1 MRPAYDAVVVGAGPY
16 GLSTAAHL
24 LGRGLKVAVFGRT
37 FEMWRDHMPKGM
49 LLRSH
54 SWATDLCDPRKDYG
68 FERFF
73 KDSKYEKCYPLPI
86 QTFIDYGLWFQQR
99 AVPDVDETYV
109 SAIARQGD
117 QFVVTLADGREV
129 LSQAV
134 VMAIGLYD
142 YAHRPEP
149 YNGLPAGLV
158 SHSSDHSDFGRF
170 KGQDV
175 MVIGGG
181 HSAIEFAALLH
192 EAGAAVQV
200 VSRRPVRWWTPDRTN
215 ERTMLE
221 RITAPKTT
229 MAPGWQNW
237 VLDNMPYLF
246 YRFPQERK
254 DSYNSNYVSGASSWL
269 GDRVIGKVTLREG
282 RTVTNV
288 EVVDGRVDATI
299 SDGTR
304 ARVDHILLATGYKV
318 DINRLTMIHPSLR
331 AEIRTDRAIPILS
344 HWFESTVPGF
354 YFVGFTSLRAFGP
367 LYRFV
372 AGCGATARRVARSVA
387 RERVGRPRATAVAQ
401 RPGRACPEVAT

>member
-1 MRPAYDAVVVGAGPY
+1 MRSDYDVVVVGAGAY

-24 LGRGLKVAVFGRT
+24 HGRGLKVAIFGKPL
-37 FEMWRDHMPKGM
+37 EMWRDHMPKGM
-49 LLRSH
+49 KLRSH
-54 SWATDLCDPRKDYG
+54 WWATNLCDPGNDYT
-68 FERFF
+68 FERFL
-73 KDSKYEKCYPLPI
+73 KDSKYDKGYPTPI
-86 QTFIDYGLWFQQR
+86 EAFIEYALWFQQQ
-99 AVPDVDETYV
+99 AVPDVDATYV
-109 SAIARQGD
+109 SCIERQGG
-117 QFVVTLADGREV
+117 QFLVRLADGREV
-129 LSQAV
+129 QSQAM
-134 VMAIGLYD
+134 VMTTGLYH

-149 YNGLPAGLV
+149 YNGLPDGLV

-200 VSRRPVRWWTPDRTN
+200 VSRRPVRWWLPDRTN
-215 ERTMLE
+215 ERTILE
-221 RITAPKTT
+221 RIMAPTTT

-246 YRFPQERK
+246 YRFPQQRK

-269 GDRVIGKVTLREG
+269 TDRVIGKVTLREG

-288 EVVDGRVDATI
+288 EVVDGKIDATI

-331 AEIRTDRAIPILS
+331 AEIRTDMAIPLLS
-344 HWFESTVPGF
+344 HWFESSVPGF

-367 LYRFV
+367 LYRSV

-387 RERVGRPRATAVAQ
+387 RARVGRPQATAVAQ
-401 RPGRACPEVAT
+401 RPPRALPETAT

>member
-1 MRPAYDAVVVGAGPY
+1 
-16 GLSTAAHL
+16 
-24 LGRGLKVAVFGRT
+24 
-37 FEMWRDHMPKGM
+37 
-49 LLRSH
+49 
-54 SWATDLCDPRKDYG
+54 
-68 FERFF
+68 
-73 KDSKYEKCYPLPI
+73 
-86 QTFIDYGLWFQQR
+86 
-99 AVPDVDETYV
+99 
-109 SAIARQGD
+109 
-117 QFVVTLADGREV
+117 
-129 LSQAV
+129 
-134 VMAIGLYD
+134 
-142 YAHRPEP
+142 
-149 YNGLPAGLV
+149 
-158 SHSSDHSDFGRF
+158 
-170 KGQDV
+170 

-215 ERTMLE
+215 ERTILE
-221 RITAPKTT
+221 RIMAPTST

-246 YRFPQERK
+246 YRFPQEMK

-269 GDRVIGKVTLREG
+269 SDRVIGKVTVREG

-288 EVVDGRVDATI
+288 EVVDGKVDATI

-304 ARVDHILLATGYKV
+304 ARVDHILLATGYKA

-331 AEIRTDRAIPILS
+331 AEIRTDMAIPILS
-344 HWFESTVPGF
+344 HWFESSVPRF

-387 RERVGRPRATAVAQ
+387 RERVGRPRAIAVAQ
-401 RPGRACPEVAT
+401 PPGRAFPETAI